1 MDPLE
6 LRVIRTRE
14 RLTQTAL
21 AAKIGRNQSYLSS
34 LERGKIQATQDD
46 LKKIARALRVPVES
60 LCGREVHNGNQ

>member
-6 LRVIRTRE
+6 IRVARTRE

-34 LERGKIQATQDD
+34 LERGKIQPTSDD
-46 LKKIARALRVPVES
+46 IRRIARALHVPVES
-60 LCGREVHNGNQ
+60 LCAMEGRP